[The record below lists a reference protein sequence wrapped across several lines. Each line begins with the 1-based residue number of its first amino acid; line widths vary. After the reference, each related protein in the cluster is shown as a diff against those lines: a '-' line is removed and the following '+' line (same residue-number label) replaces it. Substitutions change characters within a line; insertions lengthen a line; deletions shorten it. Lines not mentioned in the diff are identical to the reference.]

1 MRQDAHAMQGR
12 GCKIEIDLGGMVIFM
27 HTKKVGTTGRFGN
40 KYGSKVRHMVAKIEA
55 ASRAQHAC
63 PQCLRL
69 TLDRMSAGIWKCKK
83 CKVTIA
89 GGAYQPTTTATKIMK
104 GEVEAFAEES
114 APIAAEAAPANVEKK
129 PAAAEKA
136 KAPVNVKKKAKAKK
150 KEETVAEETTETE
163 SVIESE

>member
-1 MRQDAHAMQGR
+1 
-12 GCKIEIDLGGMVIFM
+12 M

-55 ASRAQHAC
+55 TSRAQHTC

-104 GEVEAFAEES
+104 GEVEAFVDET
-114 APIAAEAAPANVEKK
+114 APVVAEAAQANVEKK
-129 PAAAEKA
+129 QPAEKA
-136 KAPVNVKKKAKAKK
+136 KAPVKKKAKAKK
-150 KEETVAEETTETE
+150 SKAAVEITEAATE
-163 SVIESE
+163 